1 MAAAGSEVFS
11 FQAAPETPMALC
23 RIADAQER
31 EFQTVLDE
39 ALREYIDR
47 RQKEHPRCHVMA
59 SFSFSFDEFDGL
71 YRELAK

>member
-1 MAAAGSEVFS
+1 MAAAGCEEFS
-11 FQAAPETPMALC
+11 FQAAPETLAALR
-23 RIADAQER
+23 RIAEAQGR

-47 RQKEHPRCHVMA
+47 RQREHPRRHVMA
-59 SFSFSFDEFDGL
+59 SFSSSLDEFDGL